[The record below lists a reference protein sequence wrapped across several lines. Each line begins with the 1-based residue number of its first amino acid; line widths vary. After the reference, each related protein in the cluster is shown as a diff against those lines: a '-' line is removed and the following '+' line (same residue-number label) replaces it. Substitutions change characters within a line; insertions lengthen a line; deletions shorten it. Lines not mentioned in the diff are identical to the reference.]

1 MLAKKH
7 RNTTMGIKFDIHE
20 TSIFAKNDQSTT
32 FFLTRQHPNT
42 NNALYR
48 ILS

>member
-1 MLAKKH
+1 MLAKKS

-32 FFLTRQHPNT
+32 FFFKQGDIQVLIMHC
-42 NNALYR
+42 
-48 ILS
+48 IVF